1 MAFLKKKKANRYNS
15 PDVNDDGSIEDYTAG
30 FDYDD
35 TYQDDSYQD
44 DSYQDDP
51 FDGGG
56 QPQPSKSKNKK
67 KFDASALLLVLGGI
81 IVIGLL
87 YVGVSAVIGPRVGES
102 KEVIAE
108 LQGGINELN
117 PDRFV
122 NVLEP
127 KTRRI
132 IQVIFIAVESMTD
145 IDLTNAFSQAL
156 NTLCVGFL
164 PSDTNEPV
172 TDLLKKVE
180 IVPVNFGLPGRTR
193 KVKCK
198 VKFDDVTYQYI
209 RVTLQKYEGE
219 TYINKIELIDK

>member
-1 MAFLKKKKANRYNS
+1 MKKKTKKSNFE
-15 PDVNDDGSIEDYTAG
+15 PDLDFNDDSDLDFKDDLGLDFNDGQDDVAPQNGGKKKSTRNRRG
-30 FDYDD
+30 FD
-35 TYQDDSYQD
+35 
-44 DSYQDDP
+44 P
-51 FDGGG
+51 
-56 QPQPSKSKNKK
+56 
-67 KFDASALLLVLGGI
+67 SALLLVLGGI

-87 YVGVSAVIGPRVGES
+87 YVGISAVIGPRVGES

-209 RVTLQKYEGE
+209 KVTLQKYEGE